1 MQITPNVDNGEAQS
15 AVVDQWRALA
25 SVIDRLMFLITFLI
39 LTAGFLSI
47 VVIIATQPVLDKT

>member
-1 MQITPNVDNGEAQS
+1 VQITPNVDNGEAQS

>member
-1 MQITPNVDNGEAQS
+1 MTPNVDNGEAQS

-39 LTAGFLSI
+39 STAGFLSI